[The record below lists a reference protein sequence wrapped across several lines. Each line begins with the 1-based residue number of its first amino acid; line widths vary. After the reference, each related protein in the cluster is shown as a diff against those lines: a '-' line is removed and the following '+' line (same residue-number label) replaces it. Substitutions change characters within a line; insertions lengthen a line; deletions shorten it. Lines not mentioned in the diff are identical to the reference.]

1 MRIYNNNYTNGYD
14 DVEAR
19 NLNIVPDLKVENC
32 TSSRCVTCC
41 AGILNTDST
50 FKSFL
55 TGQNFEVENRV
66 NCKTTHVVYLIRCKH
81 VGCEMQYVGQTNSSV
96 ANRISSHKSH
106 LRAGTGCKILSDHF
120 INVHSISD
128 MSITP
133 IEVLNSSL
141 DLKGREEIEELWMRK
156 LNTIYPYGLNVRAKT
171 CGIMDAVNEVRGS
184 KTAIYS
190 KFDKLVITRKHRG
203 KGRNR
208 INGNFNAAQFIS
220 DLIDSNS
227 RSLIRAIQSKITQ
240 LNSAKVKLVYLES
253 INRLN
258 ATASVWATHLL
269 RIVKDISLYKYKD
282 IWELSSSPKC
292 NQFIVVKFVNKYVE
306 DIECSRIM
314 QVANFSQLTGT
325 LQHLL
330 FLSSIFHQ

>member
-1 MRIYNNNYTNGYD
+1 MTTNGYD

-32 TSSRCVTCC
+32 TSSRCVTCR

-55 TGQNFEVENRV
+55 TGQNLEVEDRV
-66 NCKTTHVVYLIRCKH
+66 NCKTTHVVYFIRCKH
-81 VGCEMQYVGQTNSSV
+81 LGCEMQYVGQTTSSV
-96 ANRISSHKSH
+96 ANKISSHKSH

-120 INVHSISD
+120 TNVHSISD

-133 IEVLNSSL
+133 IELLNSSL

-156 LNTIYPYGLNVRAKT
+156 LNTIYPYGLNVRVKT
-171 CGIMDAVNEVRGS
+171 CGIMDAVNEVEGS

-208 INGNFNAAQFIS
+208 INGNPQVEKIS
-220 DLIDSNS
+220 CV
-227 RSLIRAIQSKITQ
+227 T
-240 LNSAKVKLVYLES
+240 
-253 INRLN
+253 
-258 ATASVWATHLL
+258 
-269 RIVKDISLYKYKD
+269 RI
-282 IWELSSSPKC
+282 
-292 NQFIVVKFVNKYVE
+292 
-306 DIECSRIM
+306 
-314 QVANFSQLTGT
+314 
-325 LQHLL
+325 
-330 FLSSIFHQ
+330 

>member
-1 MRIYNNNYTNGYD
+1 MTTNGYD

-19 NLNIVPDLKVENC
+19 NLNTVPDLKVENC
-32 TSSRCVTCC
+32 TSSRCVTCR

-55 TGQNFEVENRV
+55 TGQNFEVEDRV

-81 VGCEMQYVGQTNSSV
+81 LGYEMQYVGQTTSSV
-96 ANRISSHKSH
+96 ANTRRISSHKSH

-120 INVHSISD
+120 TNVHSISD

-133 IEVLNSSL
+133 IEVLKSSL

-156 LNTIYPYGLNVRAKT
+156 LSTIYPYGLNVRAKT
-171 CGIMDAVNEVRGS
+171 CGIMDAVNEVEGS

-190 KFDKLVITRKHRG
+190 KFDKLVITRKYRG

-227 RSLIRAIQSKITQ
+227 TSLLRAIRSKITQ
-240 LNSAKVKLVYLES
+240 LNSAKVKLVYLDLES

-258 ATASVWATHLL
+258 ARASVWATHLL
-269 RIVKDISLYKYKD
+269 RIVKDISLYKCN
-282 IWELSSSPKC
+282 KC
-292 NQFIVVKFVNKYVE
+292 WSHIAPFSRLYLVKVVVQLK
-306 DIECSRIM
+306 
-314 QVANFSQLTGT
+314 SQR
-325 LQHLL
+325 
-330 FLSSIFHQ
+330 